1 LIQKNAT
8 KGVWQ
13 IVNRKGFST
22 LAHLKPADGTVTND
36 QKKIMEEFYKK
47 LSSFSCNVQKYT
59 DEAMRTSHRN
69 DFDAA
74 LNEAMLYDKTCKDK
88 VTHDIDEGDLVDL
101 DDQDIVIKPE
111 WVIPTP
117 TESEIAS
124 IIKELKS
131 KQSSGPD
138 GISSVFIKRI
148 ATLVC
153 RPLVSLFN
161 LSLRAKKFPAMWNIG
176 KDTPI
181 YK

>member
-1 LIQKNAT
+1 
-8 KGVWQ
+8 
-13 IVNRKGFST
+13 
-22 LAHLKPADGTVTND
+22 
-36 QKKIMEEFYKK
+36 
-47 LSSFSCNVQKYT
+47 
-59 DEAMRTSHRN
+59 MRTSHRN

-138 GISSVFIKRI
+138 GISSVFKKRI
-148 ATLVC
+148 ATCIKLSCDGTIKGSRMQAVVE
-153 RPLVSLFN
+153 PL
-161 LSLRAKKFPAMWNIG
+161 G
-176 KDTPI
+176 G
-181 YK
+181 